1 MSYSEKNDGFSMES
15 FAREGA
21 AREGATARLRNLD
34 AGELLEHLE
43 SKSAA
48 FRSWDPWPR
57 N

>member
-1 MSYSEKNDGFSMES
+1 MSNSEKDGLVSMET
-15 FAREGA
+15 FARKTPEAGA
-21 AREGATARLRNLD
+21 PSARLRSLD

>member
-1 MSYSEKNDGFSMES
+1 MSTSDKNAMSSMES
-15 FAREGA
+15 FARENA
-21 AREGATARLRNLD
+21 AADTPTARLRSLD